1 MRSAKLPISVLG
13 MCIGSNRQKHITLL
27 CAPGRQECAILI
39 DQHIAQTTMFTQTM
53 YLHAAYEIGDVIA
66 DQE

>member
-1 MRSAKLPISVLG
+1 M
-13 MCIGSNRQKHITLL
+13 
-27 CAPGRQECAILI
+27 LI